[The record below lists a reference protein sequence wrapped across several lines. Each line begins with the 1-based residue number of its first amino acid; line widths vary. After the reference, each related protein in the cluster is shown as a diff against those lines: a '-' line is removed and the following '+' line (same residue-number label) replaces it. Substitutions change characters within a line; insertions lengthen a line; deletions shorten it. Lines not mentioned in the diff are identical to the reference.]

1 MAKEKTKDLKY
12 NQEHVLLNTAARGY
26 IKKINDDLFDF
37 YNQPYMAFIP
47 AKRRAQFK
55 SIMTR
60 LVELEPSSK
69 DLKELEE
76 PKKSKPIQLSL
87 PFPELT
93 Q

>member
-1 MAKEKTKDLKY
+1 MTKEKTKDLKY
-12 NQEHVLLNTAARGY
+12 NQEYVLLNVAARGY

-55 SIMTR
+55 SIMTK

-69 DLKELEE
+69 DLKELEQ
-76 PKKSKPIQLSL
+76 PKKSKPIQLS
-87 PFPELT
+87 FGF
-93 Q
+93 